1 MAASLKGVRQLSLH
15 VDFRDVNAV
24 IGEDFFPGVSS
35 EQSLDHL
42 RVKYRATTSTLGRR
56 PDKLRDV
63 GDSLAEQ
70 VAQAR
75 GGLAEENRDRG
86 LARN

>member
-1 MAASLKGVRQLSLH
+1 MAASLKGGRQLSLH

-42 RVKYRATTSTLGRR
+42 RVKY
-56 PDKLRDV
+56 
-63 GDSLAEQ
+63 
-70 VAQAR
+70 
-75 GGLAEENRDRG
+75 
-86 LARN
+86 